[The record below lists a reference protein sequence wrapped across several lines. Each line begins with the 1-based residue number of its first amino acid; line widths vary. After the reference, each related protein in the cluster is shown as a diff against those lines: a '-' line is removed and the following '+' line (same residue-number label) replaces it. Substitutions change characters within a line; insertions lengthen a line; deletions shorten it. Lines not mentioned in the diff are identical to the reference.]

1 MSMATRNQSLQLA
14 TLHLND
20 HEEKLPMMA
29 YCNIKMFILHK
40 YFIQLFDSKFEML
53 VKFDI

>member
-1 MSMATRNQSLQLA
+1 MATRNQSLQLA

-20 HEEKLPMMA
+20 HEEKLPMMD